1 MASRSAIQERIRSFQ
16 EMTRQLIESLEPI
29 KRVVV
34 VLSGKGGV
42 GKSFVSAALAVTLW
56 FQGKRVAVFDA
67 DFHGPS
73 IPWILG
79 VENGRIFAGDDG
91 RLIPFEMYE
100 GLAVMSPELLL
111 DEKESPI
118 IWRGPMKTRAII
130 ELLSKTSWGER
141 DYMIVDLPPGTGDEP
156 LTIAQYVAKVKN
168 SGAILV
174 LTPSSMVR
182 HIVTKAKRFCEH
194 LHIPLLGGVMNMAYF
209 RCPKCGAVYRIFGE
223 IEQDIGIEILAELPL
238 DPELAKAIDTSKLID
253 YLSRDNEVSRKFKEI
268 AEQIEKKMP
277 NY

>member
-1 MASRSAIQERIRSFQ
+1 MAANREAIQERIKAFQ
-16 EMTRQLIESLEPI
+16 EMARQLVESLDPI
-29 KRVVV
+29 KRVIV

-79 VENGRIFAGDDG
+79 LEHGRIFADDSG

-130 ELLSKTSWGER
+130 ELLAKTRWGER
-141 DYMIVDLPPGTGDEP
+141 DYMVVDLPPGTGDEP

-182 HIVTKAKRFCEH
+182 HVVSKAKKFCEQ
-194 LHIPLLGGVMNMAYF
+194 LGIPLLGGVMNMAYF
-209 RCPKCGAVYRIFGE
+209 RCPNCGAVYRIFGE
-223 IEQDIGIEILAELPL
+223 ERDVGIEILAELPL
-238 DPELAKAIDTSKLID
+238 DPELAKAIDSSALIS
-253 YLSRDNEVSRKFKEI
+253 YLRKENEVAIKFRELALI
-268 AEQIEKKMP
+268 VEKRM
-277 NY
+277 NT

>member
-1 MASRSAIQERIRSFQ
+1 MAANKEAIQERIRAFQ
-16 EMTRQLIESLEPI
+16 EMARQLVESLDPI
-29 KRVVV
+29 KRVIV

-79 VENGRIFAGDDG
+79 AEHGRIFADDSG

-130 ELLSKTSWGER
+130 ELLSKTRWGER
-141 DYMIVDLPPGTGDEP
+141 DYMVVDLPPGTGDEP

-182 HIVTKAKRFCEH
+182 HIVSKAKKFCEQ
-194 LHIPLLGGVMNMAYF
+194 LRIPLLGAIVNMAYF
-209 RCPKCGAVYRIFGE
+209 RCPKCGTVYRIFGE
-223 IEQDIGIEILAELPL
+223 AKEVDIKVLAEIPL
-238 DPELAKAIDTSKLID
+238 DPELSKALDESRLLE
-253 YLSRDNEVSRKFKEI
+253 YLKESNEVSLAFRRI
-268 AEQIEKKMP
+268 AEKIDAILKEH
-277 NY
+277 